1 MKPVTNGEDYQVFKA
16 THINIFNS
24 DKITQRISHENL
36 VKKLGTFWKQNC
48 NRVFCYQRIT
58 LWCFGTDKLR

>member
-1 MKPVTNGEDYQVFKA
+1 MKPVTNGEDYQIFKA

-24 DKITQRISHENL
+24 DKITQKISHEIDFE
-36 VKKLGTFWKQNC
+36 KLWKLNC